1 MVIGM
6 FSILGS
12 IKLFKQ
18 NIHCFHFNTLISK
31 LESSI
36 NKPKRTR
43 KTFIFFFS
51 WLTNFYSL
59 GKNFKNR
66 TVPIFPAPGHSHLL
80 RIEAGCVTPS
90 CLTEKES
97 LACFFVLPSE

>member
-6 FSILGS
+6 FSTLGY

-43 KTFIFFFS
+43 KTFYF
-51 WLTNFYSL
+51 
-59 GKNFKNR
+59 
-66 TVPIFPAPGHSHLL
+66 LL
-80 RIEAGCVTPS
+80 
-90 CLTEKES
+90 L
-97 LACFFVLPSE
+97 LADQFLLFREEL